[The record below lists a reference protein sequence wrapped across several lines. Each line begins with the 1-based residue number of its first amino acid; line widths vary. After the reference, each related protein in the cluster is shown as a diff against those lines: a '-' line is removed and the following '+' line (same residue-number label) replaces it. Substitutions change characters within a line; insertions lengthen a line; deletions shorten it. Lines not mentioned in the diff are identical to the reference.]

1 MQKWIDQS
9 KNKLL
14 DIIDQV
20 REELADVELR
30 VAYIG

>member
-20 REELADVELR
+20 KEDLGDVELR